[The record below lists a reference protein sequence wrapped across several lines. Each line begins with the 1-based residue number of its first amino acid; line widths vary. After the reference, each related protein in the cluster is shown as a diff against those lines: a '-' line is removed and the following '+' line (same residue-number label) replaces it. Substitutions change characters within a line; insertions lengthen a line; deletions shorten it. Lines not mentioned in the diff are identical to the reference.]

1 MTIDSILK
9 LLGGAFLF
17 TCLQRIEQ
25 QVRAN
30 RELLRQGNEENPE
43 SAQRLQQL
51 LRLGKKLKQKL
62 QPIGGL
68 RSDWEN
74 NEFNLGSTLE
84 DEPIRNL
91 ITGLGGWRTMFPR
104 LASDTVVKIFLDRGA
119 TVWVLR
125 TNQIGGCDRSIEP
138 IAPMTI

>member
-30 RELLRQGNEENPE
+30 RELLRQGN
-43 SAQRLQQL
+43 
-51 LRLGKKLKQKL
+51 
-62 QPIGGL
+62 
-68 RSDWEN
+68 
-74 NEFNLGSTLE
+74 

-104 LASDTVVKIFLDRGA
+104 LTSDTVVKIFLDRGA

-125 TNQIGGCDRSIEP
+125 TNQIGGCDRAIEP